1 MRDLIKFYLKIQHRH
16 EMCNSFHSIRLL
28 IGFAFHFMAS
38 LLSTLGFRMMNLF
51 LQLPLKI
58 LSDLVLPIP
67 IFCSFLKLL
76 FHFKF
81 VKCLALLQLRSKY
94 WSYLFTVAMLVGNCS
109 ALNDCFS
116 IFLLLNDAFN
126 YLNLIL

>member
-1 MRDLIKFYLKIQHRH
+1 MRDSIKFYMKIQHRH
-16 EMCNSFHSIRLL
+16 EMCNSFHSIHLL

-58 LSDLVLPIP
+58 LSDLDLPIP

-81 VKCLALLQLRSKY
+81 VMCLALLQLRSKY
-94 WSYLFTVAMLVGNCS
+94 WSYLFTVAMLVENYS

-126 YLNLIL
+126 YLNLIP